1 MSLVHR
7 NPSKTFPTQVKS
19 MSLDF
24 WNINYL
30 YYTIS
35 QTDSQ
40 KEKEIIY
47 LPQQI
52 QLAPSQ
58 ILRFAPKKEH
68 DNRMFPKVDGH
79 PERIFQ

>member
-1 MSLVHR
+1 VLGVFGGGGVYK
-7 NPSKTFPTQVKS
+7 NPSKTFSTQVKS

-24 WNINYL
+24 LNINYL

-47 LPQQI
+47 LPQ
-52 QLAPSQ
+52 
-58 ILRFAPKKEH
+58 
-68 DNRMFPKVDGH
+68 
-79 PERIFQ
+79 